1 MFSSRY
7 LKARKQKYYFRVL
20 CLWNMDARQFIIEHI
35 VSLYA
40 LLPTMK
46 GANEA
51 LLNQAIE
58 ELAAYYMHDETKLAR
73 QLRWLGILLRRA
85 DIVPPDDKRR
95 VQERLNMW
103 DDLMEKDPKMREIRE
118 KNIAQGLAEGKAQG
132 LAEGKAQGLA
142 EGEVKGLQQAVVGI
156 VRGRFPELSALA
168 EQRVTQV
175 NEAPVLNYLVEKLST
190 APDEAMARWILRPSA
205 A

>member
-1 MFSSRY
+1 
-7 LKARKQKYYFRVL
+7 
-20 CLWNMDARQFIIEHI
+20 MDARRFIIEHI

-40 LLPTMK
+40 LLPAMK

-58 ELAAYYMHDETKLAR
+58 ELAEYYTHDETKLAR

-85 DIVPPDDKRR
+85 DVVPPGDKRR

-118 KNIAQGLAEGKAQG
+118 KNIAQGR
-132 LAEGKAQGLA
+132 A
-142 EGEVKGLQQAVVGI
+142 EGEVKTLQHAVVVI
-156 VRGRFPELSALA
+156 VRGRFPELSELA
-168 EQRVTQV
+168 EQRVSQV
-175 NEAPVLNYLVEKLST
+175 HEAPALNYLLEKLST